1 MANNEYD
8 LTFKK
13 FSELEAGATAA
24 AVGDKVIISDVS
36 DGNKVVTRTIQ
47 DIVNL
52 ALTSGAVLAAVKVT
66 DAATYT
72 VLAANSGKLHIIPDL
87 TADCVISL
95 PTAAAGLYY
104 KFIYGGVAED
114 AQDVTFDTGS
124 DTNFYLGGVTGLDDD
139 DGDVLVIYPDGD
151 SNSIMKIDTLNAGST
166 IELYCDGTNWFVN
179 AVVVSGTD
187 THTAF
192 SDQA

>member
-114 AQDVTFDTGS
+114 VQDVTFDTGS

>member
-1 MANNEYD
+1 MANNELD

-24 AVGDKVIISDVS
+24 AVGDKIIISDVS

-52 ALTSGAVLAAVKVT
+52 ALSSGAVLAAVKVT

-95 PTAAAGLYY
+95 PTAADGLYY

-114 AQDVTFDTGS
+114 AHDVTFDTGS

-139 DGDVLVIYPDGD
+139 DGDILVIYPDGD

-166 IELYCDGTNWFVN
+166 IELYCDGTNWYVN

-192 SDQA
+192 SDQS

>member
-1 MANNEYD
+1 MGNNELD

-13 FSELEAGATAA
+13 FSELDAGSGAA
-24 AVGDKVIISDVS
+24 AVGDKFILSDVS
-36 DGNKVVTRTIQ
+36 DDGNVVVRTLQ

-52 ALTSGAVLAAVKVT
+52 ALSSGALLAAVEVT
-66 DAATYT
+66 DAETYD
-72 VLAANSGKLHIIPDL
+72 VSAANSGKLHIIPDL

-114 AQDVTFDTGS
+114 AHDVTFDTGS
-124 DTNFYLGGVTGLDDD
+124 DTNFFLGGVTGLDDD
-139 DGDVLVIYPDGD
+139 DGDILVIYPDGD

-166 IELYCDGTNWFVN
+166 IELYCDGTNWIVN
-179 AVVVSGTD
+179 ATVVSGTD

-192 SDQA
+192 SDQS